1 MKRAILTELLKPQD
15 RPCISVVI
23 STKQKSFTDR
33 EIQRIKFKNMLIQ
46 VTKELQKNY
55 NTETT
60 EKLTNS
66 LKLLMEEVDTNHI
79 ESGIGFYVSTSFTK
93 LVYFPLSVQDKI
105 TINSSFDVS
114 DIEEALDKM
123 IDYTVVLLSKNN
135 TKLFKGKGNKLRE
148 IDDENFPRHFKDEFQ
163 VHRSSPH
170 SFYNGEESK
179 IDDIRVES
187 YFRKVDKILANYLK
201 KDSLVVIGVTEH
213 ISKFKS
219 VSKHTNLIIAEIKG
233 NYDKHSLYEITQK
246 VLPEVDKYIDKENIK
261 RQRILTLRN
270 S

>member
-1 MKRAILTELLKPQD
+1 MRQVILTELLKQQD
-15 RPCISVVI
+15 GPCISVVI
-23 STKQKSFTDR
+23 LTKQKSFSDR

-46 VTKELQKNY
+46 VTKELEKNY
-55 NTETT
+55 DMETT

-66 LKLLMEEVDTNHI
+66 LKSLMGDVDTNHI

-93 LVYFPLSVQDKI
+93 LVYFPFPVQEKTI
-105 TINSSFDVS
+105 INSSFDVS
-114 DIEEALDKM
+114 DIEEALDKV

-148 IDDENFPRHFKDEFQ
+148 IDDKNFPRHFEDEFQ

-170 SFYNGEESK
+170 SLYNSEESK

-187 YFRKVDKILANYLK
+187 YFKEVDKTLVNYLK
-201 KDSLVVIGVTEH
+201 KDPLIVIGVTDH

-219 VSKHTNLIIAEIKG
+219 VSKHTNFIIAEIKG

-246 VLPEVDKYIDKENIK
+246 VLPEVNKYINKEK
-261 RQRILTLRN
+261 H
-270 S
+270 